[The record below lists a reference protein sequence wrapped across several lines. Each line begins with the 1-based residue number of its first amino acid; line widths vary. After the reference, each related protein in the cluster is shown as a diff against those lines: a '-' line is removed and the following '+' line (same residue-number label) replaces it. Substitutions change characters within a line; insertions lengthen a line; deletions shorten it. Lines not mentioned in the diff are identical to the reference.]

1 MLWNDDRCQAGD
13 YPSRTRILK
22 GEGVMSSVRSDRGR
36 QSERASRAGGGE
48 MGSKRENGK
57 EKKEKGMHKINN
69 ISDTPQ

>member
-1 MLWNDDRCQAGD
+1 M
-13 YPSRTRILK
+13 
-22 GEGVMSSVRSDRGR
+22 MSSVRSDRGR